1 MMIPPPL
8 CKGLRYETSALQE
21 IVKDVVSL
29 NFKPLAT
36 TSQTSIV
43 ITSIFYVFIHA
54 KHRFRQHFRASCYDL
69 FFRVRQLV

>member
-1 MMIPPPL
+1 MIPPPL

-21 IVKDVVSL
+21 IIKDVVSL
-29 NFKPLAT
+29 NFKPLAI
-36 TSQTSIV
+36 TSQTCLV
-43 ITSIFYVFIHA
+43 ITSIYVFIHA